1 MPEVLPF
8 DGAISK
14 YAENDAPKD
23 IRNAIDEAK
32 KSDILDESYPYKAE
46 LSRKIYE
53 DQLYD
58 LQIELVKMQAWA
70 KRTGQRIA
78 IVFEGRDAAGK
89 GGTIKR
95 FRMNLNPRGARVV
108 ALPKPTDREATNGIS
123 KDTLSTFRPQG
134 KSFSMI
140 DHGTIARSLNT
151 YLASAPTNNV
161 NTFSRRSRIL
171 RAC

>member
-1 MPEVLPF
+1 MPQALPF

-58 LQIELVKMQAWA
+58 LQIELVKC
-70 KRTGQRIA
+70 KLG
-78 IVFEGRDAAGK
+78 
-89 GGTIKR
+89 
-95 FRMNLNPRGARVV
+95 P
-108 ALPKPTDREATNGIS
+108 NGPGS
-123 KDTLSTFRPQG
+123 
-134 KSFSMI
+134 
-140 DHGTIARSLNT
+140 
-151 YLASAPTNNV
+151 AS
-161 NTFSRRSRIL
+161 R
-171 RAC
+171 